1 MKQSIWWKLSFSSIL
16 LAGLAA
22 SVPKAMAQ
30 TEGGKITVEQSIPP
44 GLEQVTNVNQ
54 LRDVSPTD
62 WAYEALRSLVDR
74 YGCISGFP
82 NQTYRG
88 DRPLS
93 RYEFA
98 AGLNSCLNQIER
110 LIASQE
116 FNETDVDL
124 DAVNRLSQEFA
135 AELAAIEGRVDT
147 LESRAALLE
156 DSQFSATTKLK
167 GQVVFGL
174 TSAFGEDKAVPFNA
188 EAGSAGEVDDQP
200 VLNGRVRLN
209 FDTSFTGKD
218 LLKVRLDALN
228 VERFG
233 NAVTGTNMTRLAFD
247 RPLNNDLRIGKL
259 FYRFRATDKLRLT
272 VDATRGRYNANV
284 SDNFNKL
291 FANPFKG
298 SISNFGRFNPIYAQG
313 AGGTGVTAVY
323 QLSDAIAFN
332 AGYMARN
339 ADNPLG
345 ENGLFNGSFA
355 ALGQLDFAPT
365 DFFKVGLT
373 YVRAY
378 YPGGRA
384 FVSAGTGSR
393 LANAPFGNLDTSA
406 NHFGLQTV
414 LNFDAIVLSGWAGY
428 TTATAQ
434 EDGAGIAADDS
445 ADILNWAATL
455 AFPDLGGKGNVA
467 GITVGQQPHVI
478 DNDSG
483 AEEDDFNWH
492 LQAQYRYKLT
502 KGISLNP
509 GIIAVINPE
518 NNADN
523 DTIYIGTLRT
533 IFEF

>member
-1 MKQSIWWKLSFSSIL
+1 MKRNIWWKFGFGSIL
-16 LAGLAA
+16 FAGLATSA
-22 SVPKAMAQ
+22 SKSIAQ
-30 TEGGKITVEQSIPP
+30 TEVDKITPERSIPP

-116 FNETDVDL
+116 FDNTDL
-124 DAVNRLSQEFA
+124 DSVSQLRQEFA
-135 AELAAIEGRVDT
+135 AELEDIGSRVDP
-147 LESRAALLE
+147 LEDRTALLE
-156 DSQFSATTKLK
+156 ESQFSTTTKLK

-174 TSAFGEDKAVPFNA
+174 TNAFGEDRAVPFNA
-188 EAGSAGEVDDQP
+188 EAGSAGEIDSQLVF
-200 VLNGRVRLN
+200 NNRIRLN

-233 NAVTGTNMTRLAFD
+233 NNVTGTNMTRLAFD
-247 RPLNNDLRIGKL
+247 RPLDNDLRIGKL
-259 FYRFRATDKLRLT
+259 FYRFGATDKLRFT

-284 SDNFNKL
+284 SDNFNNF

-323 QLSDAIAFN
+323 QISDAIAFN
-332 AGYMARN
+332 AGYLARN
-339 ADNPLG
+339 ADNSEG

-355 ALGQLDFAPT
+355 ALAQLDFAPA

-393 LANAPFGNLDTSA
+393 LANAPFGSLDTSA
-406 NHFGLQTV
+406 NHFGLQTS

-428 TTATAQ
+428 TSATAK
-434 EDGAGIAADDS
+434 EAGAGIAADDR

-467 GITVGQQPHVI
+467 GIIVGQQPHVI

-502 KGISLNP
+502 KNISLNP
-509 GIIAVINPE
+509 GIITILNPE

>member
-1 MKQSIWWKLSFSSIL
+1 MKRNIWWKFGFGSIL
-16 LAGLAA
+16 FAGLATSA
-22 SVPKAMAQ
+22 SKSIAQ
-30 TEGGKITVEQSIPP
+30 TEGDKITPERSIPP

-116 FNETDVDL
+116 FDNTDL
-124 DAVNRLSQEFA
+124 DSVSQLRQEFA
-135 AELAAIEGRVDT
+135 AELEDIGSRIDP
-147 LESRAALLE
+147 LEDRTALLE
-156 DSQFSATTKLK
+156 ESQFSTTTKLK

-174 TSAFGEDKAVPFNA
+174 TNAFGEDRAVPFNA
-188 EAGSAGEVDDQP
+188 EAGSAGEIDSQLVF
-200 VLNGRVRLN
+200 NNRIRLN

-233 NAVTGTNMTRLAFD
+233 NNVTGTNMTRLAFD
-247 RPLNNDLRIGKL
+247 RPLDNDLRIGKL
-259 FYRFRATDKLRLT
+259 FYRFGATDKLRFT

-284 SDNFNKL
+284 SDNFNNF

-323 QLSDAIAFN
+323 QISDAIAFN
-332 AGYMARN
+332 AGYLARN
-339 ADNPLG
+339 ADNPEG

-355 ALGQLDFAPT
+355 ALAQLDFAPA

-406 NHFGLQTV
+406 NHFGLQTS

-428 TTATAQ
+428 TSATAK
-434 EDGAGIAADDS
+434 EAGAGIAADDR

-467 GITVGQQPHVI
+467 GIIVGQQPHVI

-502 KGISLNP
+502 KNISLNP
-509 GIIAVINPE
+509 GIITILNPE